1 VPDKWTQERI
11 GVFLVAESQIA
22 RQGAHWIMS
31 QEEDI
36 DVVGQA
42 GSADEAF
49 SVTGNITPKTVV
61 LRAIPPNGNFEVV
74 YRLREISPEVSVI
87 VLAEYEDDEG
97 LFQAI
102 VTGAS
107 AFLTKET
114 SNEQLLTTIRRV
126 ASGEKLVGHKILSR
140 PRVALRILERF
151 QELSSMATEL
161 EPLVAPLSSRE
172 NEVLHLIASGNS
184 IEAIASSLNI
194 DKQEIEADVTSALHK
209 LDVNER
215 TRNAVL
221 ALHTGKS

>member
-126 ASGEKLVGHKILSR
+126 ASGEKLVGHKILVDPVLPYEFWNDFRSYHQWQQSLSR
-140 PRVALRILERF
+140 WLHPF
-151 QELSSMATEL
+151 QVEKM
-161 EPLVAPLSSRE
+161 RCY
-172 NEVLHLIASGNS
+172 I
-184 IEAIASSLNI
+184 SLPAGI
-194 DKQEIEADVTSALHK
+194 QSKPS
-209 LDVNER
+209 
-215 TRNAVL
+215 L
-221 ALHTGKS
+221 ALSTSISKRLRPM